1 MKTYREIAGD
11 AGSDILGQVKE
22 QQARLQARLAQIT
35 HTIAVMSGKGGV
47 GKSVITTNMA
57 AALAMLGHQVGVLDA
72 DINGP
77 SVAKMFGVRGQTLKV
92 GKNGVVPVLGPLGIK
107 IISMD
112 LLLSRDEAPVV
123 WDAPAQQDPF
133 VWRGTIEVSTLREF
147 LADTDWGELDFLLID
162 LPPGPERL
170 PNLPG
175 LLPVLHTIVVTIPS
189 EVAQLTV
196 KRSIALAQQL
206 KAKLL
211 GLIEN
216 MAGYLCRKCGAL
228 GELFPSSG
236 EETVNVL
243 GVPLLGKIPFD
254 PRIAR
259 CSDRGI
265 PFVLEHKDTTAGEAF
280 AQIAQKIKRNITF
293 GEGER

>member
-1 MKTYREIAGD
+1 MKTYQEIAGD
-11 AGSDILGQVKE
+11 GGSNILNQVKE
-22 QQARLQARLAQIT
+22 QQMRLQARLAQIT
-35 HTIAVMSGKGGV
+35 HKIAIMSGKGGV
-47 GKSVITTNMA
+47 GKSVVTVNLA
-57 AALAMLGHQVGVLDA
+57 SSLALQGHNVGVLDA

-77 SVAKMFGVRGQTLKV
+77 SVAKMFGVLGQTLKV

-133 VWRGTIEVSTLREF
+133 VWRGTIEVSALREF
-147 LADTDWGELDFLLID
+147 LTDTDWGKLDFLLID

-175 LLPVLHTIVVTIPS
+175 LLPELHTIVVTIPS

-216 MAGYLCRKCGAL
+216 MAGYLCQKCGAL
-228 GELFPSSG
+228 GEFSG
-236 EETVNVL
+236 GAENTAKAL

-259 CSDRGI
+259 CSDQGV
-265 PFVLEHKDTTAGEAF
+265 PFVIEHQDTETASVF
-280 AQIAQKIKRNITF
+280 KQMAQKIKRSVAS
-293 GEGER
+293 GRSER